1 MDIQVKNKNEKKNL
15 PHTKHIHTYQTYI
28 KKKIISVHTPL

>member
-1 MDIQVKNKNEKKNL
+1 MDIQVKNKNNKKNL
-15 PHTKHIHTYQTYI
+15 PHTKHIHTYQTY